1 MRTLW
6 NALCVVALANL
17 LALVGLVGWLR
28 ASDRLNMDRAR
39 ELRTMLARTIAA
51 EQAEAAQ
58 AQAMAEAERKKQE
71 AEAKARR
78 VPLTASEQLA
88 ARLEATEL
96 DEQRLKGMRS
106 EVDALQQTL
115 REAQEKVKA
124 ERATLDADRAAFEAA
139 KKSHLESTTNEQF
152 QKTLAVLQAV
162 KPAEARAILGELL
175 APVPTGGGS
184 TPIPTEGGEVVD
196 ASRKVEAVDPLKK
209 GREQVIAYLDA
220 MDAKSRTKILTEFLK
235 SDPKLAAG
243 LLEDLRQRGQVA
255 SAAGKNQP

>member
-1 MRTLW
+1 MKTLW
-6 NALCVVALANL
+6 NAICVIALANL
-17 LALVGLVGWLR
+17 LAVVGLVGWLR
-28 ASDRLNMDRAR
+28 TSDRINMDRAR
-39 ELRTMLARTIAA
+39 ELRVMLTKTIGQQRSEE
-51 EQAEAAQ
+51 EQAKTT
-58 AQAMAEAERKKQE
+58 AEAEVKRKE
-71 AEAKARR
+71 ADAKAKR

-106 EVDALQQTL
+106 EVDALQRTL

-124 ERATLDADRAAFEAA
+124 ERSSLDADRTAFEAA
-139 KKSHLESTTNEQF
+139 KKALAETTKSEQF

-162 KPAEARAILGELL
+162 KPTEARAILGEILIGTS
-175 APVPTGGGS
+175 APASPTG
-184 TPIPTEGGEVVD
+184 TD
-196 ASRKVEAVDPLKK
+196 ANAGTLAANAAPMTNPSNK

-220 MDAKSRTKILTEFLK
+220 MEAKSRTKVLTEFLK

-255 SAAGKNQP
+255 SAAGKPQP